1 MCNTGLE
8 YIDLMKLTA
17 EDITEINGK
26 KYIVKSRMR
35 LKVKCKLSRYSLK
48 RTWNIDRYSSGTGF
62 IFPPPKQPAVKQ
74 LSDWACRYL
83 RDKQAFKHH
92 CCPAYI
98 CNAYAYQRD
107 AAWIREPYHGPQQH
121 ENNRIYAKMIV
132 SKIDKRSA

>member
-48 RTWNIDRYSSGTGF
+48 RT
-62 IFPPPKQPAVKQ
+62 
-74 LSDWACRYL
+74 
-83 RDKQAFKHH
+83 
-92 CCPAYI
+92 
-98 CNAYAYQRD
+98 
-107 AAWIREPYHGPQQH
+107 
-121 ENNRIYAKMIV
+121 
-132 SKIDKRSA
+132 